1 MIGKNKGLHNYVK
14 RGGALSYLT
23 LNMWIAIAVVPLW
36 FNLHVAFGILVWP
49 IFMSLLASVYYILL
63 GRTGIIFGVLLYA
76 VAHFSVRWAVIADSV
91 AWFPFVIAFAILISI
106 GAWVYANMIFSRYKK
121 IARQRISQI
130 EKESFS
136 STDEILEKGILLQA
150 VLGQKSASLEA
161 LEHSLSMEG
170 GEALLWYLGA
180 IVLGRMK
187 RYSEEL
193 KALDRAVTASPDEKL
208 TKQIEKLNKSV
219 QKRL

>member
-36 FNLHVAFGILVWP
+36 FNLHVAFGIVVWP
-49 IFMSLLASVYYILL
+49 IFMGLLASVYYILL

-91 AWFPFVIAFAILISI
+91 AWLPFVIAFAILISI

-170 GEALLWYLGA
+170 GDALLWYLGA